1 MESAI
6 WMNWAGD
13 KKEEARYTERYTAA
27 IFAMN
32 AMGIRISPIY
42 DVNGPGLP
50 EGIKSVD
57 GWRILVD
64 FETLRGNFEKSKTE
78 V

>member
-1 MESAI
+1 
-6 WMNWAGD
+6 
-13 KKEEARYTERYTAA
+13 
-27 IFAMN
+27 
-32 AMGIRISPIY
+32 MGIRISPIY